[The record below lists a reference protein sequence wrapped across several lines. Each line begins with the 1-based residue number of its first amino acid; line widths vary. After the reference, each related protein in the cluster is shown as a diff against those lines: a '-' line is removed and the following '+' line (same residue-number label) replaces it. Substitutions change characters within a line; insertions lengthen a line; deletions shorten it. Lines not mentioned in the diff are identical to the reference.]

1 MRSMT
6 LALMAALAAPALAEA
21 RPPLRDVAE
30 IDQGLLAVGIA
41 DAIRKQCDAIEPRMF
56 RALGYISQLER
67 RARTLGYTED
77 EIDDY
82 VNSKAEKARMR
93 QLGEAYVRRQ
103 GASLSDP
110 ESMCALG
117 RREIA
122 RGSQIGALLK
132 EK

>member
-1 MRSMT
+1 MRLRMLV
-6 LALMAALAAPALAEA
+6 LAAALAAPALAEA

-41 DAIRKQCDAIEPRMF
+41 DAIRKECDEIAPRMF
-56 RALGYISQLER
+56 RALSYIGQLER

-93 QLGEAYVRRQ
+93 RLGKAYVSQQ
-103 GASLSDP
+103 GARLSDP
-110 ESMCALG
+110 ASMCALG

-122 RGSQIGALLK
+122 RGSPIGALLK